1 MVAMAAVTRT
11 IRFASVLVAL
21 ALLGPACGRDD
32 RPLPAGTA
40 VGQPAAQRAGGEE
53 GQPAGTAYSCVET
66 YSAETLGR
74 RAFAF
79 DGTVLEVET
88 RTDPR
93 LPQGEDEV
101 PWVTFEVNR
110 WFKAGSASEVG
121 VWIETLNV
129 ETSVGTISAEP
140 GTRLLVAGEPRWG
153 GAPLDDPI
161 AWPCGFTQQWT
172 PEVAEAWEAALSE

>member
-1 MVAMAAVTRT
+1 MRRT
-11 IRFASVLVAL
+11 GRFVSLLVAL
-21 ALLGPACGRDD
+21 ALLGSACGRDD
-32 RPLPAGTA
+32 RPPPPGTA
-40 VGQPAAQRAGGEE
+40 ESEPAAQEAGGGE
-53 GQPAGTAYSCVET
+53 GQPGAAAYSCVET

-74 RAFAF
+74 RSFAF

-93 LPQGEDEV
+93 LPRGEDEV

-110 WFKAGSASEVG
+110 WFKGGSASEVG

-129 ETSVGTISAEP
+129 ATSVGTISAEA
-140 GTRLLVAGEPRWG
+140 GARLLVAGEPRWG

-161 AWPCGFTQQWT
+161 AWPCGFTQPWT
-172 PEVAEAWEAALSE
+172 PEAAEAWEAAFSG